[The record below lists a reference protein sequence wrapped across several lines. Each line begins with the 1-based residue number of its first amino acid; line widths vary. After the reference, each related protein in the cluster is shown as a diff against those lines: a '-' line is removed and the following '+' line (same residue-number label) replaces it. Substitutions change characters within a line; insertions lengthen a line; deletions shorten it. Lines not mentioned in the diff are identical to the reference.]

1 MLKGM
6 ELILLQARKK
16 KRKKVYKLIKILEL
30 NKKQQV
36 AARRGGV
43 RVERKSDDPYWFPN
57 PRGKR
62 HLTETLYLCILL
74 LNLAYSFS
82 LSVFLEDSLLMM
94 LRETSFFLISG
105 RTGGL
110 SLRARN

>member
-36 AARRGGV
+36 AARRGGAC
-43 RVERKSDDPYWFPN
+43 RELKEIRRSTGFLAN

-94 LRETSFFLISG
+94 LRETSFF
-105 RTGGL
+105 
-110 SLRARN
+110 